1 MTVVTPLDDRQRRAA
16 LAAHAP
22 MLRRYVFVLGVRA
35 DRLDD
40 VVQEAFVVALTK
52 PFEDR
57 GRYATGAFLRA
68 IGKNLVLRERR
79 SAAARREVELAD
91 AVWNEEPGDD
101 ARIDA
106 LRRCVADLPERS
118 RQLLDLTY
126 GDGAGREDAARAMGM
141 RGDGVKTA
149 LRRLR
154 AALRACVERRLGGG
168 E

>member
-1 MTVVTPLDDRQRRAA
+1 
-16 LAAHAP
+16 

-35 DRLDD
+35 DRVDD
-40 VVQEAFVVALTK
+40 VVQEVFVVALTK

-57 GRYATGAFLRA
+57 GPDATGAFLRA

-91 AVWNEEPGDD
+91 AVWHEEPGDD

-106 LRRCVADLPERS
+106 LRQCVGELPERS
-118 RQLLDLTY
+118 RQLLEMTY

-168 E
+168 A